1 MNATMP
7 MFAWLHELT
16 VRLMRLAETLGCAGA
31 PRSDRSVR
39 PQASRRAADRR
50 PDSGDDADRW
60 LPWPR

>member
-1 MNATMP
+1 MDATMS

-39 PQASRRAADRR
+39 PQASCL
-50 PDSGDDADRW
+50 S
-60 LPWPR
+60 LIHI